1 VVGSYLD
8 ANNLSGHYHGFLY
21 NGRTYT
27 TLDDPLGTGSSYA
40 YDINDAGLVVGRYS
54 DHAGMH
60 GFLYNPT
67 GGTYTTLDDPLADN
81 DTQAY
86 GINSAGLVVGIYFR
100 DSDTPHGFLYNPN
113 GGTYTTLDDPLAA
126 NGFDNPFAASGT
138 VAEGINA
145 AGQIVGYYAD
155 SNDDYHGFL
164 YNGGIYTTLDDP
176 QAFDTYAFGINKNG
190 HVVGVRLD
198 KFGDRGFLE
207 TPVPNPPPPA
217 ATTADMIL
225 RGANG
230 SPAAGQYQ
238 IYDIGNNAILAG
250 YSLAQIGTD
259 WQFAG
264 LGGFFGSDTT
274 DMLLRNT
281 NTGGLEVYDIA
292 NNQITNAA
300 FIGAVGLDWQFSG
313 VGNFSGV
320 PGETDLLLR
329 NSTSGGLEVYDVN
342 NNQLTGAAFL
352 GPIGLEWQ
360 FAGVAPIHAPGASD
374 LVLRNVN
381 SGAFEVY
388 DIANNTITSAA
399 SLGAVGLDWQL
410 GGFAVDPPTAS
421 SASMADSSQVAQ
433 LVQTMAGFGG
443 TSGAADGLNTAAL
456 GTDTLQQT
464 FLTTPQY
471 A

>member
-1 VVGSYLD
+1 MPVYTYTTFDVPSGNIGDTFAQGINDTDQIVGWYIDKDGRTHGYIFDSNSGTYTTLDDPFGAGGTFAGGINDRGLVVGSYLD
-8 ANNLSGHYHGFLY
+8 ADNLSGHYHGFLY

-40 YDINDAGLVVGRYS
+40 YGINGAGLVVGRYI
-54 DHAGMH
+54 DHTGTH
-60 GFLYNPT
+60 GFVYNPN
-67 GGTYTTLDDPLADN
+67 GGTYTTLDDPLATN
-81 DTQAY
+81 GTQAY
-86 GINSAGLVVGIYFR
+86 GINSSGLIVGTYLVG
-100 DSDTPHGFLYNPN
+100 DTPHGFLYNPS

-155 SNDDYHGFL
+155 SNDDEHGFL

-176 QAFDTYAFGINKNG
+176 QAFDTTAFGINKNG

-207 TPVPNPPPPA
+207 IPGPNPPPPA
-217 ATTADMIL
+217 ATTTDLIL

-230 SPAAGQYQ
+230 SPSAGQYE

-274 DMLLRNT
+274 D
-281 NTGGLEVYDIA
+281 
-292 NNQITNAA
+292 
-300 FIGAVGLDWQFSG
+300 
-313 VGNFSGV
+313 
-320 PGETDLLLR
+320 
-329 NSTSGGLEVYDVN
+329 
-342 NNQLTGAAFL
+342 
-352 GPIGLEWQ
+352 
-360 FAGVAPIHAPGASD
+360 

-381 SGAFEVY
+381 TGAFEVY
-388 DIANNTITSAA
+388 DIANNTIMSAA

-421 SASMADSSQVAQ
+421 SASMADSSQAAQ
-433 LVQTMAGFGG
+433 LVQAMAGFDGG
-443 TSGAADGLNTAAL
+443 GSGGADDGLNAAAF

>member
-1 VVGSYLD
+1 MTVYTSTTFDGPSTHVGDIDARGINDTDQLVGSYRDKDGRNHGYIFDANSGTYTTLDDPFGAGGTFASGINDRGLVVGSYLD
-8 ANNLSGHYHGFLY
+8 ADNLSGHYHGFLY

-40 YDINDAGLVVGRYS
+40 YGINGAGLVVGRYI
-54 DHAGMH
+54 DHTGTH
-60 GFLYNPT
+60 GFVYNPN
-67 GGTYTTLDDPLADN
+67 GGTYTTLDDPLATN
-81 DTQAY
+81 GTQAY
-86 GINSAGLVVGIYFR
+86 GINSSGLIVGTYLVG
-100 DSDTPHGFLYNPN
+100 DTPHGFLYNPS

-155 SNDDYHGFL
+155 SNDDEHGFL

-176 QAFDTYAFGINKNG
+176 QAFDTTAFGINKNG

-207 TPVPNPPPPA
+207 IPGPNPPPPA
-217 ATTADMIL
+217 ATTTDLIL

-230 SPAAGQYQ
+230 SPSAGQYE

-274 DMLLRNT
+274 D
-281 NTGGLEVYDIA
+281 
-292 NNQITNAA
+292 
-300 FIGAVGLDWQFSG
+300 
-313 VGNFSGV
+313 
-320 PGETDLLLR
+320 
-329 NSTSGGLEVYDVN
+329 
-342 NNQLTGAAFL
+342 
-352 GPIGLEWQ
+352 
-360 FAGVAPIHAPGASD
+360 

-381 SGAFEVY
+381 TGAFEVY

-421 SASMADSSQVAQ
+421 SASMADSSQAAQ
-433 LVQTMAGFGG
+433 LVQAMAGFDGG
-443 TSGAADGLNTAAL
+443 GSGGADDGLNAAAF